1 MLELLI
7 AKFLEPHS
15 GFYRTASRE
24 LVLSSGI
31 VQQRARAIVEQPDN
45 FLHRQRMSFWLGAD
59 ALWYDARQVAARLDV
74 VRESYDRREL

>member
-31 VQQRARAIVEQPDN
+31 VQQRARAIVEQGDN
-45 FLHRQRMSFWLGAD
+45 FLHRQRMSFSLGAD
-59 ALWYDARQVAARLDV
+59 ALSYDARQVAARLDV

>member
-31 VQQRARAIVEQPDN
+31 VQQRARAIVEQRDN
-45 FLHRQRMSFWLGAD
+45 FLHRQRMSFSLGAD